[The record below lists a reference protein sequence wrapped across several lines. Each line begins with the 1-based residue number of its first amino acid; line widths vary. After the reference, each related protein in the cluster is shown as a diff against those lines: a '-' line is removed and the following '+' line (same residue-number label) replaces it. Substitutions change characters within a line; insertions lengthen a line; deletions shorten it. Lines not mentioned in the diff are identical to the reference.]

1 MITNNNMRLSVAY
14 VFICLA
20 LFFVGCS
27 KKTTVQTATKKQPAW
42 VTQRPVSNLYY
53 VGIGYAAKSNHNDFT
68 QAAKKN
74 ALQDLLGEIK
84 VTVSSNSLLSQYEQN
99 NAISQQFF
107 SDIKVNIE
115 GSIEGFEVV
124 DAFETKT
131 EYWIYYRLDK
141 AKYELAQRR
150 KMEAAIEKALDYLKA
165 ADALNA
171 EADFSQ
177 IFRLRVKALAALQ
190 NYANN
195 NLEAIYRGRQVFLLN
210 EIVGLMQRQ
219 LYLIKLNAKPD
230 RVIITAGRAL
240 AQPIEVIANMQQTNK
255 PLAFVPL
262 TWQNKQ
268 GRITG
273 THKTETNQN
282 GNAAFFVT
290 RVVGTN
296 AVQMVDFKVDVQ
308 TYFLADSFNAAM
320 RRIIES
326 FDVPFTKVQF
336 MVEPIKIYVD
346 AEERNLD
353 KPLDFNMLET
363 NLKKQLSD
371 QGCTFVKRE
380 ADAQYVL
387 HIRSNTKDEGV
398 IWGKMLQS
406 TLEARIW
413 ITDVKSGAEVYKDAL
428 KSVKGFQLVADK
440 AGLDA
445 YANGITE
452 LNKNLLPRI
461 LSVLVLE

>member
-1 MITNNNMRLSVAY
+1 MIKMGNMRLSVT
-14 VFICLA
+14 VFSCVA
-20 LFFVGCS
+20 LFFAGCS
-27 KKTTVQTATKKQPAW
+27 KKSTRQATATKKQPAW
-42 VTQRPVSNLYY
+42 VTQRPVSSLYY
-53 VGIGYAAKSNHNDFT
+53 VGIGYAEKNNHRDYT

-115 GSIEGFEVV
+115 GSIEDFEVV
-124 DAFETKT
+124 DAYETKT
-131 EYWIYYRLDK
+131 GYWIYYRLDK

-150 KMEAAIEKALDYLKA
+150 KMEAAIEKALDYLNA
-165 ADALNA
+165 ADRLNI
-171 EADFSQ
+171 ESDFSQ

-219 LYLIKLNAKPD
+219 LYLIKLHAKPE
-230 RVIITAGRAL
+230 RVNVSAGRGL
-240 AQPIEVIANMQQTNK
+240 AHPIVVTVNMQQNNK
-255 PLAFVPL
+255 PLAYIPL
-262 TWQNKQ
+262 TWQNNQ
-268 GRITG
+268 GRIIG

-282 GNAAFFVT
+282 GSAEFFVT
-290 RVVGTN
+290 RVTGAN
-296 AVQMVDFKVDVQ
+296 SVQTVDFKVDVQ
-308 TYFLADSFNAAM
+308 TYFLADSFNTTLK
-320 RRIIES
+320 RIIES
-326 FDVPFTKVQF
+326 FDVPFCKVQF
-336 MVEPIKIYVD
+336 IVEPIKIYVD
-346 AEERNLD
+346 AEELNLN
-353 KPLDFNMLET
+353 KPLEFNMLET
-363 NLKKQLSD
+363 NLKKQLSE
-371 QGCTFVKRE
+371 QGCTFVKSE

-387 HIRSNTKDEGV
+387 HIRSNTRDEGV

-413 ITDVKSGAEVYKDAL
+413 ITDVKSGTEVYKDAL
-428 KSVKGFQLVADK
+428 KSIKGFQLVPDK

-445 YANGITE
+445 YANGVNE